1 MFRQVSLTTLV
12 RPLLFLAILF
22 VAMVLYLSERQ
33 NAIDRQVD
41 LIIQNVEEMQESQQR
56 LLDEQLQLS
65 LDTNKTGLSISSHDS
80 QIDVLDQYTKKY
92 NLLFFG
98 LPQEPDEDPEQM
110 VRQLLSSKM
119 DIVLQDKDIEF
130 AERKQDSKTNPK
142 PILVKFQR
150 WKDKT
155 KIFYKRKILPA
166 TNSIEEDLTP
176 KQLYD
181 KSKLEAYAKMAQNE
195 NKTIK
200 WNGKNLFV
208 NGKEVRASDIP
219 DAILKA
225 VWKIG

>member
-1 MFRQVSLTTLV
+1 MFRQVSLTTLI

-41 LIIQNVEEMQESQQR
+41 LIIKNVEEMQESQQR

-80 QIDVLDQYTKKY
+80 QIDLLEQYTKKY

-98 LPQEPDEDPEQM
+98 LAEEPDENPEQL
-110 VRQLLSSKM
+110 VRNILQTKM
-119 DIVLQDKDIEF
+119 DIILKDKDIEF
-130 AERKQDSKTNPK
+130 AERKKESKSNPP

-166 TNSIEEDLTP
+166 QYMIDEDLTP
-176 KQLYD
+176 KQTYD
-181 KSKLEAYAKMAQNE
+181 KSKLEAYAKMAQKE

-208 NGKEVRASDIP
+208 NGKEVRAQDIP
-219 DAILKA
+219 DSILTVKN
-225 VWKIG
+225 